1 MGCWGISYDIQMLNA
16 FFTKFVHCY
25 LHCHLQQL
33 WSLNINGMKAH
44 MVLVVKAPFSSPL
57 CINLWFSDQS
67 IWMVAIFSFCSASS
81 LAAWNALNHKS
92 TMIRWSFSNSS
103 SLTSF
108 LFSCNNFSWTGTFL
122 LTFVFLC
129 NASPYQFSSPLSFA
143 THCIGSFLYIINCL
157 NMKNYPIYGIIRLPH
172 PNIVKDPWQSW
183 PRHPVSFQSW
193 CM

>member
-1 MGCWGISYDIQMLNA
+1 MGYWGISYDIQMLNA
-16 FFTKFVHCY
+16 IFTKFVHYY

-57 CINLWFSDQS
+57 CINLWFPNQS
-67 IWMVAIFSFCSASS
+67 IWMVAIFSFCSTSS
-81 LAAWNALNHKS
+81 LAALNALNHQW
-92 TMIRWSFSNSS
+92 TMIRWSFSNSI

-143 THCIGSFLYIINCL
+143 THFMGSQ
-157 NMKNYPIYGIIRLPH
+157 LPQYEKLPNLWNH
-172 PNIVKDPWQSW
+172 KLPYPNIVKDPWQSW
-183 PRHPVSFQSW
+183 RRYPVSFQSW